1 MAELELLEQLEQL
14 VIRNVAFAH
23 GTVVAMYG
31 GVLLYSV
38 DVLQAICQAC
48 SGTRGGMSARE
59 KLPV

>member
-38 DVLQAICQAC
+38 GC
-48 SGTRGGMSARE
+48 SPSNMLS
-59 KLPV
+59 L